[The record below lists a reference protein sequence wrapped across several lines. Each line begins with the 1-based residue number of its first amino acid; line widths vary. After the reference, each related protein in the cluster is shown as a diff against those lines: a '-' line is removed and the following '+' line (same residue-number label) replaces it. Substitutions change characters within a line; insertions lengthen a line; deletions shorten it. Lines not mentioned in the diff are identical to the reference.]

1 MKNLKK
7 AFKNTSKITPLLTDL
22 KKFLEK
28 KGSETITRE
37 RGKTGFSNIVG
48 QRILEKKSSFTMTL
62 RRNQSFKSDNL
73 SNSGESLKDT
83 NAVDIKMIN
92 FGDNAELKEILKK
105 FHDQDDKE
113 GQNDKYV

>member
-1 MKNLKK
+1 
-7 AFKNTSKITPLLTDL
+7 
-22 KKFLEK
+22 
-28 KGSETITRE
+28 
-37 RGKTGFSNIVG
+37 
-48 QRILEKKSSFTMTL
+48 MTL
-62 RRNQSFKSDNL
+62 RRNQSFKSDNN